1 MSGHYVHVEISIA
14 SPGHTKIGKTVIMQ
28 YSPCHPSDGLHLQEI
43 QALAAIVK
51 NTLRNWGF
59 HEPPDVGIHRGGA
72 AAHTEQS
79 KAAGEIDTGQDD
91 EPLVEDADR
100 EMGIDPGIEDCGC
113 K

>member
-14 SPGHTKIGKTVIMQ
+14 SPGHTKIGQTVIMQ

-43 QALAAIVK
+43 QAVAARVK
-51 NTLRNWGF
+51 DTLRKMDF
-59 HEPPDVGIHRGGA
+59 HEPPDIILGGA
-72 AAHTEQS
+72 AAHAEQS